1 MKYETT
7 LNSIHKHRPCE
18 RGWATLLEYL
28 GKTLPDDETLSLA
41 TILDSNG
48 LADAV
53 WCLRTVPGTSRDA
66 RLFAVRCARMV
77 KHKMGAPHVFNLLDV
92 AERYAHGTA
101 TATELDIA
109 RDAAKRST
117 PSCGHAK
124 AAATATA
131 MGHAHEAACQVLMA
145 VERCLNDAVNV
156 SGHMHTDGEEVGHA
170 IGDRVYIMNRQ
181 IKVFRDMFCGGKAA
195 TSASPT
201 SERRPMQYETTLK
214 KIRDKRPCHMG
225 WTKLLKYLGKKCSDD
240 EPVSL
245 SDVLDSNGLSDAV
258 WCLSACDNIDRDAR
272 LFAVWCA
279 RQVKYPEGSKLMLA
293 AMDTINAA
301 ERYALGAATSDE
313 LRAVRR
319 AAESIA
325 STLDRAE
332 EATVFEVDA
341 FDVAVATTLVDAS
354 FAARRAY
361 LCAGIAV
368 SDGGVCPPDVDSS
381 QRDKFQQLFCQP
393 LKVAAEPTPDR
404 DTVVDPGSHR
414 VELILSDVDR
424 TIVAE
429 ACGLYQLR
437 ENVSDTGSNQDGAV
451 LSAICRDW
459 MQRLSRGKVRASV
472 YRQVGKTG
480 MLQASLREKSVAS
493 LREIADL
500 LEAQPSQ
507 DEPATSQQSV
517 SDSVEWE
524 QWRKAG
530 ELCGRIQNGMKFGY
544 VTLCRNRSAD
554 RCFIVKWRFNAA
566 NAQYSSEHMLDPL
579 ELDRIDVELLADWC
593 INKFCKEYY
602 DEFIAGTL
610 TKPADTATS

>member
-1 MKYETT
+1 M
-7 LNSIHKHRPCE
+7 
-18 RGWATLLEYL
+18 LLKYL
-28 GKTLPDDETLSLA
+28 GKTEPDDEPLSLA

-48 LADAV
+48 LEDAA
-53 WCLRTVPGTSRDA
+53 WCLRAVPGISRDA

-77 KHKMGAPHVFNLLDV
+77 KHKMGVPNVFNLLDV
-92 AERYAHGTA
+92 SEQYAHGTA

-131 MGHAHEAACQVLMA
+131 MGHAHEAAYQVLRA

-156 SGHMHTDGEEVGHA
+156 AGHMHTDGAEVGHA
-170 IGDRVYIMNRQ
+170 IGNRVHTMDRQ
-181 IKVFRDMFCGGKAA
+181 TKVFRAMFCDDEAT
-195 TSASPT
+195 TSAVPT
-201 SERRPMQYETTLK
+201 SARRPMQYETTLR
-214 KIRDKRPCHMG
+214 KIRNKWPCNNG
-225 WTKLLKYLGKKCSDD
+225 WSKLLKYLGKTKPDD

-245 SDVLDSNGLSDAV
+245 SDVLDSNGLNDAV
-258 WCLSACDNIDRDAR
+258 WCLRACDNIDRDAG

-279 RQVKYPEGSKLMLA
+279 RQVKHRIIDKSMSDA
-293 AMDTINAA
+293 IDVA
-301 ERYALGAATSDE
+301 ERYALGTATLEE
-313 LRAVRR
+313 LRAAAS
-319 AAESIA
+319 AAEIA
-325 STLDRAE
+325 ADMRGGTGAE
-332 EATVFEVDA
+332 EAAYEA
-341 FDVAVATTLVDAS
+341 ALATTFVES
-354 FAARRAY
+354 SSAARRAY
-361 LCAGIAV
+361 LRVRVAV
-368 SDGGVCPPDVDSS
+368 SGGGVCSPDVDGS
-381 QRDKFQQLFCQP
+381 QLAKFKQLFCRP
-393 LKVAAEPTPDR
+393 LEVAGEPTPDC
-404 DTVVDPGSHR
+404 DTVVAPGSHR

-459 MQRLSRGKVRASV
+459 MQRLSRGKVRDNV

-480 MLQASLREKSVAS
+480 MLQASLRAKSVAS

-507 DEPATSQQSV
+507 DEPAASQQPV
-517 SDSVEWE
+517 SDSVELE
-524 QWRKAG
+524 QWRKVG
-530 ELCGRIQNGMKFGY
+530 ELCGRIQKGVEFGY
-544 VTLCRNRSAD
+544 VTLCRNRWAD
-554 RCFIVKWRFNAA
+554 RCFVVKWCFNVD

-593 INKFCKEYY
+593 INKFCKEYHA
-602 DEFIAGTL
+602 EFLGGTP
-610 TKPADTATS
+610 TKPADTAAS